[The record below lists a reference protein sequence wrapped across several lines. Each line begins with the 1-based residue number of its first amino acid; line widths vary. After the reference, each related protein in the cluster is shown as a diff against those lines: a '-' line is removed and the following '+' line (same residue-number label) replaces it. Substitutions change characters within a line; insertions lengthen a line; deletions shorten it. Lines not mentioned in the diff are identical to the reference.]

1 MKKVHRVINFN
12 PEVWLKPYIDANR
25 ELRRN
30 TKYDI
35 EKYFFNLMSNGVAG
49 ETIGNV
55 EKTQRY
61 QACNKQNQ
69 TELFSVRAKLS
80 YNKIFLIIGNRN
92 EKNMYTHE

>member
-12 PEVWLKPYIDANR
+12 PEVWLKLYIDANR

-55 EKTQRY
+55 KKT
-61 QACNKQNQ
+61 
-69 TELFSVRAKLS
+69 
-80 YNKIFLIIGNRN
+80 
-92 EKNMYTHE
+92 